1 MKRALSI
8 AAAAG
13 CVMLFGA
20 AYYISET
27 QAIVESGLA
36 ELKFEAVKAEGGLI
50 GAPTRMKITKQT
62 MQHLRELMKAGKEIT
77 VASDGK
83 ITVGEAPAGTIGN
96 GRKVSDKTAQ

>member
-27 QAIVESGLA
+27 QAIVQSGLT
-36 ELKFEAVKAEGGLI
+36 ELKFQTVKSEGGLI
-50 GAPTRMKITKQT
+50 GAPTRMKITKET
-62 MQHLRELMKAGKEIT
+62 IQHLRELMKAGKELT
-77 VASDGK
+77 VAADGK
-83 ITVGEAPAGTIGN
+83 ITLVEAKPGA
-96 GRKVSDKTAQ
+96 AAE

>member
-27 QAIVESGLA
+27 QAIVQGGLT

-50 GAPTRMKITKQT
+50 GAPTRMRITKQT
-62 MQHLRELMKAGKEIT
+62 IQHLRELMKAGKEIT
-77 VASDGK
+77 VAADGK
-83 ITVGEAPAGTIGN
+83 ITVVEGQLGTVGD
-96 GRKVSDKTAQ
+96 GKKVNKQAE

>member
-27 QAIVESGLA
+27 QAIVQSGLT
-36 ELKFEAVKAEGGLI
+36 ELKFEAVKSEGGLI
-50 GAPTRMKITKQT
+50 GAPTRMKVTKQT
-62 MQHLRELMKAGKEIT
+62 IQHLRELMKAGKELT
-77 VASDGK
+77 VAADGK
-83 ITVGEAPAGTIGN
+83 ITVVEAKPGA
-96 GRKVSDKTAQ
+96 AAE

>member
-8 AAAAG
+8 VAAAG

-27 QAIVESGLA
+27 QAIVQSGLT
-36 ELKFEAVKAEGGLI
+36 ELKFETVKAEGGLI

-62 MQHLRELMKAGKEIT
+62 IQHLRELMKAGKEVT
-77 VASDGK
+77 VAADGK
-83 ITVGEAPAGTIGN
+83 ITVVEGQLGTVGDDK
-96 GRKVSDKTAQ
+96 KVNKQAE